1 MGRFL
6 GRVEQCKRRT
16 KSSPHHLPC
25 GPCGVRN
32 LIRGGRSQDVTL
44 AHCLRTATAIAASKD
59 IPMTRTLVASPRRP
73 AVYAEL
79 ASCRLAVKVPGFY
92 PGFVPQ
98 PDFGLE

>member
-1 MGRFL
+1 
-6 GRVEQCKRRT
+6 
-16 KSSPHHLPC
+16 
-25 GPCGVRN
+25 
-32 LIRGGRSQDVTL
+32 
-44 AHCLRTATAIAASKD
+44 
-59 IPMTRTLVASPRRP
+59 MTRTLVASPRRP